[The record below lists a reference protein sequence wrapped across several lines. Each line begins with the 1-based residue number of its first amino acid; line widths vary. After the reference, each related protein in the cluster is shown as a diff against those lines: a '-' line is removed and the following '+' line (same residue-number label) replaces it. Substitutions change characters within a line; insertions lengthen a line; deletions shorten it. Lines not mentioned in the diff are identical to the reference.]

1 MFFTTLA
8 EFMDQNSDL
17 HITFKKKDNQL
28 TVGVFFTGA
37 KEITPLTISGTA
49 QELDAEFFSVLAEPI
64 QKVNSFVFNAEQVKK
79 SVEDAKAK
87 ASEKS
92 KKSSATPSKLEP
104 KKQEPKAVDLF
115 AIEETKEEVKEEV
128 KEEENDFDNLIP
140 LI

>member
-49 QELDAEFFSVLAEPI
+49 QELDDEFFNVLAEPI
-64 QKVNSFVFNAEQVKK
+64 QKVNGFVFNAEQVKK

-87 ASEKS
+87 AAA
-92 KKSSATPSKLEP
+92 KKPAATPSKPEP
-104 KKQEPKAVDLF
+104 KKEEPKAVDLF
-115 AIEETKEEVKEEV
+115 AIEEPKEEEV